1 VQRGLP
7 SLLRPARPRQ
17 SRGRVSPLLSCV
29 VLAALAVPAGAAW
42 SAPSPD
48 PPPPERDGAGATTLQ
63 PDVRPT
69 PPRSAPAASSRPAE
83 PPVAPQSAEAPV
95 QSPSAEAPVVT
106 RTPEPTV
113 DQPVTAPPPPP
124 VAPKAVPS
132 RPRPASA
139 KRKPERASTPSGRA
153 AGRPFASSQKPARR
167 PPRVAAAPVRSS
179 DRLELVPSDRDAQ
192 PYFAAALSLAVLV
205 LGSATLLT
213 VLTRMRPARRRLI

>member
-1 VQRGLP
+1 MQRELP
-7 SLLRPARPRQ
+7 SLLRRARPRQ
-17 SRGRVSPLLSCV
+17 SRERVSPLLSCV

-69 PPRSAPAASSRPAE
+69 PPRSVPAASSRPAE
-83 PPVAPQSAEAPV
+83 PPAAPPAAEAPV
-95 QSPSAEAPVVT
+95 ESPSAEAPVVT

-113 DQPVTAPPPPP
+113 DQPVTPPPPP
-124 VAPKAVPS
+124 VAPRAAPS
-132 RPRPASA
+132 RAA
-139 KRKPERASTPSGRA
+139 NAQRKPERASTPSDPA

-167 PPRVAAAPVRSS
+167 PPHARVTPVRSP
-179 DRLELVPSDRDAQ
+179 DAVALVSADPDSG
-192 PYFAAALSLAVLV
+192 PYLAAAFSLAVLV

-213 VLTRMRPARRRLI
+213 VSARLRPARRRLI